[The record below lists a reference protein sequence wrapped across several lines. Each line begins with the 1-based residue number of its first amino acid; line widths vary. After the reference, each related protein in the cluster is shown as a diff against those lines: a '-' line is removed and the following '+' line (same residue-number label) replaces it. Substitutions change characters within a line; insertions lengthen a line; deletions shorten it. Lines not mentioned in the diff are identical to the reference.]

1 MRKGS
6 KLNEREEQPSRGAPA
21 KRAYGIDL
29 SELTDPEFV
38 ERLRQCAEDRHW
50 PMGHVFELKR
60 RGLHILDDDPHLRIA
75 ANEQI
80 QSAKEAMQKI
90 SKEASGALVPGV
102 SLYRRDS
109 LLRSLAALGPHLD
122 AFQKEVF
129 LGLEAIRSQLGVF
142 QEQFRA
148 SLVRVGEQMQ
158 DALVSYSEFVE
169 GETILTMARNG
180 WFPDLDLPVGQ
191 IKLWADDLVSDP
203 ERVHKANQELCNR
216 FRERLDR
223 IENRLRS
230 EFPNRSE
237 ILGDAFQA
245 HRQGK
250 YNLSVVVFLT
260 QVDGLFYD
268 RYLKNLFYRKDWDD
282 IAEIMGR
289 MPDELDRLLSR
300 ALLYDGLPLVASRG
314 QRQQQPDGFSELNRH
329 QVLHG
334 EATNYG
340 TEKNSL
346 KTISLLNYCA
356 FVLPDVLLT
365 EVG

>member
-6 KLNEREEQPSRGAPA
+6 KLNEREEQPRRGSPA
-21 KRAYGIDL
+21 KRAYGFDL
-29 SELTDPEFV
+29 SELTDTEFV

-80 QSAKEAMQKI
+80 QSAKEA
-90 SKEASGALVPGV
+90 
-102 SLYRRDS
+102 
-109 LLRSLAALGPHLD
+109 
-122 AFQKEVF
+122 F
-129 LGLEAIRSQLGVF
+129 LGLEAIMSHLGVF
-142 QEQFRA
+142 QEQFKA
-148 SLVRVGEQMQ
+148 SLVRLGEQMP
-158 DALVSYSEFVE
+158 DALVAYSECVE
-169 GETILTMARNG
+169 GETILTMAHHG
-180 WFPDLDLPVGQ
+180 WFPDLDLPLGQ
-191 IKLWADDLVSDP
+191 IKLWADDLVSDL
-203 ERVHKANQELCNR
+203 ERAHKANQELCNR
-216 FRERLDR
+216 FRDRLDS

-268 RYLKNLFYRKDWDD
+268 RYLKNLFYGKDRDD

-289 MPDELDRLLSR
+289 KPGRTR
-300 ALLYDGLPLVASRG
+300 PLAVPSPA
-314 QRQQQPDGFSELNRH
+314 
-329 QVLHG
+329 V
-334 EATNYG
+334 
-340 TEKNSL
+340 
-346 KTISLLNYCA
+346 
-356 FVLPDVLLT
+356 
-365 EVG
+365 